1 MVACATIT
9 SEVWDCQAFV
19 YRGIRMNRQSLV
31 PWMAFVVLVWAGV
44 GCGSDTKQVKAQEPP
59 TVAKS
64 KLDTHIPEPQV
75 GGPDEIVKKFDL
87 NKDKRADL
95 WKVYKYKNTT
105 DGKRVLELVRIEID
119 LNGDG
124 KIDVRR
130 FYKDNNKTREE
141 FDLDFDGRFDVM
153 HFYDDNGNLY
163 KKAYFMRSRDPQ
175 RPDLIK
181 YYEVVG
187 TKKDKK
193 VVLVRKER
201 DDNLDGRIDYWEYWE
216 NGVLERI
223 GRDTDFDGT
232 VDVWEK
238 GSR

>member
-1 MVACATIT
+1 
-9 SEVWDCQAFV
+9 
-19 YRGIRMNRQSLV
+19 MNRQHSFRWIAFLV
-31 PWMAFVVLVWAGV
+31 LCVVSVWGAM
-44 GCGSDTKQVKAQEPP
+44 GCGSGTKEVKTQES
-59 TVAKS
+59 TTAKAD
-64 KLDTHIPEPQV
+64 KLDTQIPEPQV

-95 WKVYKYKNTT
+95 WKIYKHKTT
-105 DGKRVLELVRIEID
+105 NGKRNLELVRVEID

-130 FYKDNNKTREE
+130 FYKDNNKIREE
-141 FDLDFDGRFDVM
+141 FDLDFDGRFDVI
-153 HFYDDNGNLY
+153 HFYDDNGNLF
-163 KKAYFMRSRDPQ
+163 KKAYFMRSRNPQ

-223 GRDTDFDGT
+223 GRDTDYDGN

-238 GSR
+238 GGGQ